1 MFLAIKANYTHAVG
15 LGTRLME
22 VKLTRPFVSRGLS
35 AQTHLASFESLN
47 YPVPRDARG
56 ANPDPLQVGSVQGS
70 DALQRYTGRATR
82 GPACCSS
89 PGPLEQPPG
98 SRPSKSDSI

>member
-15 LGTRLME
+15 LGTRLTE

-35 AQTHLASFESLN
+35 AQTHLTSFESLN
-47 YPVPRDARG
+47 HPVPQDARG

-70 DALQRYTGRATR
+70 GTLQRYAGRANTR
-82 GPACCSS
+82 PCVLQITR
-89 PGPLEQPPG
+89 PPRTTPRKPL
-98 SRPSKSDSI
+98 K